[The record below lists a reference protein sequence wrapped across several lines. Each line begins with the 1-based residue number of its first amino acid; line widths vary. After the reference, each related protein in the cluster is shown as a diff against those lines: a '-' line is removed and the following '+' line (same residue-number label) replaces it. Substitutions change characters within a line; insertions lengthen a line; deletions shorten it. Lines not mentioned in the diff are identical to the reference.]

1 MGKKWFIL
9 LFFNINILYILVRV
23 FFLIVFFN
31 RYKEREI
38 VLVKL
43 LKWNFCNDVFF
54 GKDINIKFV
63 VFMNFVEIKREFEY
77 VIVLFI
83 LFSLSLDIE

>member
-1 MGKKWFIL
+1 M
-9 LFFNINILYILVRV
+9 

-31 RYKEREI
+31 WYKEREI

-43 LKWNFCNDVFF
+43 LIWNFCNDVFF

-63 VFMNFVEIKREFEY
+63 VFMNFVEIKRELKY